1 MKNNLKQKIVIVCLI
16 IVSTLGNIWGDT
28 TKQLY
33 KESSKDQFIKKDET
47 VVKNETKKPIK
58 VQFKKIE
65 VSEAI
70 KLSELEQKPIF
81 ILFNFNDTIENEN
94 QDTILATND
103 TLIALINSHFINI
116 QLNKQEID
124 AEKLKAKLK
133 FSENTKYLFWNP
145 SDSSILEL
153 NSDDSYGIF
162 LEFSYSV
169 AHHKKYYNLLFTEPD
184 NQNYLYKTYGFMNK
198 TETEKVKELIDS
210 VNVATINSNDTI
222 TRYEFFNNCYWAQ
235 LDWKSQ
241 TYNVLLNA
249 KNVQKAN
256 LFFEVDTVSNFAME
270 TISLYAYFLTTNIPY
285 IDYQTNEAVW
295 KEYESKM
302 DLLLAATTIDVQ
314 DFIDEYFYYLF
325 NRVDTTNLIQFNQ
338 FLEKLA
344 VKFNAGNYCVSKSRL
359 FNLLFWANYELN
371 YQMLYSMLKNQVVY
385 PKTAYHQL
393 QFAQLL
399 KYKKQTEQAI
409 NIEKAVRKTLG
420 KKKYNQLQL
429 LVTNDFKEVLKS
441 WQEQ

>member
-1 MKNNLKQKIVIVCLI
+1 MKNNQKLVLATLI
-16 IVSTLGNIWGDT
+16 IVSTLGTIWGDN

-33 KESSKDQFIKKDET
+33 KESSKDPFVQKDEQ
-47 VVKNETKKPIK
+47 VVKNELKKPFK

-70 KLSELEQKPIF
+70 KLSELERKPIF
-81 ILFNFNDTIENEN
+81 ILFNFNDTIVNEN

-103 TLIALINSHFINI
+103 SLAALINTHFINI
-116 QLNKQEID
+116 QLNKQEIE
-124 AEKLKAKLK
+124 AEKLKTKLK
-133 FSENTKYLFWNP
+133 LGDNTKYVFWNP

-153 NSDDSYGIF
+153 YKDVSDDTF
-162 LEFSYSV
+162 LDFSYSV
-169 AHHKKYYNLLFTEPD
+169 ANHKKYYNLLLKEPN
-184 NQNYLYKTYGFMNK
+184 NQNYLYKTYSFMNK
-198 TETEKVKELIDS
+198 AETEKVKELIDS

-222 TRYEFFNNCYWAQ
+222 LRYEFFNNCYWAQ

-249 KNVQKAN
+249 KNPQKAN
-256 LFFEVDTVSNFAME
+256 FYCEADTIYNVAME

-285 IDYQTNEAVW
+285 LDYASNEAVW

-302 DLLLAATTIDVQ
+302 DLLLAAPTIDVQ

-344 VKFNAGNYCVSKSRL
+344 VKFNAGNYCMSEPRI
-359 FNLLFWANYELN
+359 FNLLLWANYELN

-399 KYKKQTEQAI
+399 KYKKQTEKAI
-409 NIEKAVRKTLG
+409 NIEKAVRKTVG
-420 KKKYNQLQL
+420 KKKYNQLSKT
-429 LVTNDFKEVLKS
+429 VNEDFKEVLKS
-441 WQEQ
+441 WQEQGQ